1 MFLKER
7 EGDLSFFRMIQN
19 RGRVASC
26 DWESIFRRGLKAF
39 VRDID

>member
-1 MFLKER
+1 MLLKER

-19 RGRVASC
+19 RGRIALR
-26 DWESIFRRGLKAF
+26 DWEFIFRRGLKAF